1 MKKFI
6 GLLILIP
13 ALLNSCN
20 KEEISPET
28 TLEGGNQNLLSS
40 TSGKTGWD
48 KIYEIRDGKEIDIT
62 SQYNKSKLLSSTNVG
77 TSSSDVQRFY
87 EIATINPTYVYPGSV
102 LSEESINDG
111 LYTPV
116 GYSSLLKDEVTISF
130 SLPVRSMDV
139 APIRSRM
146 TDAVLDA
153 LGDRD
158 FSGRQSQVFT
168 YKMKEISYYREA
180 KLAFGANIN
189 VAQIFNMQASVASGQ
204 IQQTS
209 AIIVDFSQIYFNVA
223 MDIPYDGNIFKD
235 EPTRQS
241 FLSQNPV
248 YVNTVN
254 YGRKGVI
261 LVESTENHSTLSTA
275 VRAGFNAGIVN
286 GEISVDAET
295 ERILKSAQITIC
307 IIGGD
312 GAGAVRTVKGF
323 HEFQEFIVNGG
334 VYSTEV
340 YGVPISFGGAYA
352 SNNGMFQTEFEL

>member
-1 MKKFI
+1 M
-6 GLLILIP
+6 
-13 ALLNSCN
+13 
-20 KEEISPET
+20 
-28 TLEGGNQNLLSS
+28 
-40 TSGKTGWD
+40 
-48 KIYEIRDGKEIDIT
+48 
-62 SQYNKSKLLSSTNVG
+62 TN
-77 TSSSDVQRFY
+77 
-87 EIATINPTYVYPGSV
+87 
-102 LSEESINDG
+102 
-111 LYTPV
+111 
-116 GYSSLLKDEVTISF
+116 
-130 SLPVRSMDV
+130 
-139 APIRSRM
+139 
-146 TDAVLDA
+146 AVLDA

-180 KLAFGANIN
+180 KLAFGANVN
-189 VAQIFNMQASVASGQ
+189 VAQIFSMDASVASGA

-209 AIIVDFSQIYFNVA
+209 AIVVDFSQIYFNVA

-261 LVESTENHSTLSTA
+261 LVESAEDHSKLSAA

-286 GEISVDAET
+286 GEIVVDSET

-312 GAGAVRTVKGF
+312 GAGAVNTVKGF

-352 SNNGMFQTEFEL
+352 SNNGMFQTEFVL